1 MKYLWKAVNQID
13 LIFEIESKK
22 ISDKRYEV
30 KYEILNENGESI
42 EFAIEIYENV
52 EMYTVDVQIIEGDWF
67 EFRSIFEKILKFFGP
82 YVHKY

>member
-1 MKYLWKAVNQID
+1 LKYLWKAVNQID